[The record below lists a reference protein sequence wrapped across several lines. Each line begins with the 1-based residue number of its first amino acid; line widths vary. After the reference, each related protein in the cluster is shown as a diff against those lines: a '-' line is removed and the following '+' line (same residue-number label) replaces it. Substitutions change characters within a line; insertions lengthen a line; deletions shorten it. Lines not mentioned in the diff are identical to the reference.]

1 MQLAPSSAISL
12 VASRLL
18 CLLKCS
24 TCHQAGPA
32 ASHKHLAV
40 APCRKSLNEDERV
53 LVAVSLQG
61 QHAQG
66 ELQRRAGLLLA
77 LSWDPLKRKGIT

>member
-1 MQLAPSSAISL
+1 M
-12 VASRLL
+12 
-18 CLLKCS
+18 
-24 TCHQAGPA
+24 
-32 ASHKHLAV
+32 
-40 APCRKSLNEDERV
+40 NEDQRV

-61 QHAQG
+61 KHAHG

>member
-1 MQLAPSSAISL
+1 M
-12 VASRLL
+12 
-18 CLLKCS
+18 
-24 TCHQAGPA
+24 
-32 ASHKHLAV
+32 
-40 APCRKSLNEDERV
+40 NEDERV

-61 QHAQG
+61 KHGQG

>member
-1 MQLAPSSAISL
+1 MQLVPPSAPAL

-18 CLLKCS
+18 QVLQYS
-24 TCHQAGPA
+24 SHGQAGPA

-40 APCRKSLNEDERV
+40 ATCRKSLNEDERV

-61 QHAQG
+61 QPGQG